1 MDDTEYRDIA
11 ESLEIGDKITLEA
24 VEFDFIVSEFVRD
37 PNLEC
42 LIVFGKKDH
51 YPERG
56 NFTKVMFCGDNPDSK
71 PAIAVDVYAEED
83 HGNQVGKSTYDEI
96 RDISVVE

>member
-11 ESLEIGDKITLEA
+11 ESLEIGDKVTLEA
-24 VEFDFIVSEFVRD
+24 VEFDFIVSEFVKD

-42 LIVFGKKDH
+42 LTVFGKKDH

-56 NFTKVMFCGDNPDSK
+56 YFTKVMFCGDNPDLR
-71 PAIAVDVYAEED
+71 PAIAVDIYAEED
-83 HGNQVGKSTYDEI
+83 YGEQVEQRTYDEI
-96 RDISVVE
+96 KSISVVE